1 VSSDELDPKLEAATR
16 LYIYGR
22 EQNLRRLFLPTARR
36 WLSGWRRRWEEVAA
50 ATEASERDSSLIDEI
65 LHDKTLQRLDEKT
78 QRELDNTVRE
88 LIVLRGKSDE
98 EIARFA
104 RKPQELE
111 CEKQDTL
118 NSMVQKLYD
127 SQKPVKQRFR
137 PFAQLLA
144 DEEVRR
150 RVSRRVTN
158 ELLPIMDELFVLFE
172 TPERSETWTLEF
184 ERRLLSELQ
193 RIADKETI
201 KTASSGKPTTDQ
213 NAVDQRTQ
221 QIGDRVVS
229 HLPPR
234 SEPPAPAPEP
244 PASKILGPPGDEVPE
259 RAVAQESGADAPLSK
274 ALSKRLQR
282 GKDCEAMVLEIRKI
296 KSDVREHGMTIFQ
309 SREAH
314 PEFRIWNLVDHLPDE
329 DKKTFNKPDEWGPV
343 RGYAN
348 RLLARHYGVE
358 PSVVDDSRKEW
369 RAHEKSAIPKTSS

>member
-118 NSMVQKLYD
+118 NSMVQKLYG
-127 SQKPVKQRFR
+127 SQKPVEQRFR

-150 RVSRRVTN
+150 RVSRRVTSG
-158 ELLPIMDELFVLFE
+158 LLPIMDELFVLFE

-193 RIADKETI
+193 RIADEEII
-201 KTASSGKPTTDQ
+201 KTASSGQSTT
-213 NAVDQRTQ
+213 DQRTQ
-221 QIGDRVVS
+221 QIGDRSVS
-229 HLPPR
+229 DKATDGSENSRISAEIAFADDPR
-234 SEPPAPAPEP
+234 RKFIGQIIEDHPDFTTKRICKEADERRAKRTAPEQKQIAP
-244 PASKILGPPGDEVPE
+244 REEWTGIVGEARMKEWMRGENLWERVCEGDSSHRVE
-259 RAVAQESGADAPLSK
+259 QWISD
-274 ALSKRLQR
+274 
-282 GKDCEAMVLEIRKI
+282 IRK
-296 KSDVREHGMTIFQ
+296 KLGLAKGR
-309 SREAH
+309 
-314 PEFRIWNLVDHLPDE
+314 
-329 DKKTFNKPDEWGPV
+329 FN
-343 RGYAN
+343 
-348 RLLARHYGVE
+348 
-358 PSVVDDSRKEW
+358 
-369 RAHEKSAIPKTSS
+369 